1 MIDMIPV
8 LLGMPGPV
16 ELGIILVIVLLIF
29 GASRLPKIFKSMGS
43 GIHEFKKGLKEGD
56 TEESGKSD
64 KKDS

>member
-56 TEESGKSD
+56 AEDKEKKENSD
-64 KKDS
+64 S

>member
-56 TEESGKSD
+56 AEDTD
-64 KKDS
+64 KKENSDS